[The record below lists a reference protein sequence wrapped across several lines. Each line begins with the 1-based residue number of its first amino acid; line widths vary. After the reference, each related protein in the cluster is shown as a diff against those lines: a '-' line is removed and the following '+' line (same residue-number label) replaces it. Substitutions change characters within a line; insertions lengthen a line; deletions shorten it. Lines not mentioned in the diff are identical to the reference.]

1 MQGGGGRKWD
11 SEFQRHNLP
20 IWWKDKERMA
30 VGEPCKRRNT
40 GAKEEGWERKGLE
53 RSGAR
58 VGGREGGRGEGRE
71 RRRDRKIEMPG
82 DRRGA
87 EMMGRG
93 TRTPP
98 YLLLVPTGVARR
110 TGCWELKPLSSD
122 PWDTT
127 G

>member
-1 MQGGGGRKWD
+1 MRGGGGGKWD

-30 VGEPCKRRNT
+30 FRGPCKRRNT
-40 GAKEEGWERKGLE
+40 GAKKKGWERKGLE
-53 RSGAR
+53 LSGER
-58 VGGREGGRGEGRE
+58 VGGGREEGERERE
-71 RRRDRKIEMPG
+71 RRRDGKIEMPG

-110 TGCWELKPLSSD
+110 TGYWELKPLSSD